1 MMANEMQEKGKAGI
15 FALICSFLFPIVG
28 VIIYFV
34 QKDKVADPVNYLYAA
49 GAGFV
54 VSLLMGML
62 A

>member
-1 MMANEMQEKGKAGI
+1 MQEKGKAGI

-34 QKDKVADPVNYLYAA
+34 QKDKVADPVKYLYAA
-49 GAGFV
+49 GAGAV

-62 A
+62 S

>member
-1 MMANEMQEKGKAGI
+1 MQEKGKAGI

-34 QKDKVADPVNYLYAA
+34 QKDKVVDPVNYLYAA

>member
-1 MMANEMQEKGKAGI
+1 MQEKGKAGI

-34 QKDKVADPVNYLYAA
+34 QKDKVADPVKYLYAA